1 MQVQV
6 PGLHM
11 NMSAAVSS
19 VATRHLVTGS
29 LNTFESKDI
38 SYLRALVL
46 AAGWPRFML
55 QLFYRAQRQ
64 KSLQSVSAA
73 GDGILDHAMVAAG
86 EISGMARTWDP
97 AEYGVAGQI
106 LI

>member
-38 SYLRALVL
+38 SYLRAG
-46 AAGWPRFML
+46 AGWPRFML

-86 EISGMARTWDP
+86 EISGMARTWDA

>member
-1 MQVQV
+1 ML
-6 PGLHM
+6 LH
-11 NMSAAVSS
+11 A
-19 VATRHLVTGS
+19 RHLVTAS

-38 SYLRALVL
+38 SYLRAPVL
-46 AAGWPRFML
+46 TAGPRFML

-86 EISGMARTWDP
+86 EISGMARTLGPSRIWSGRANID
-97 AEYGVAGQI
+97 
-106 LI
+106 LITLI

>member
-1 MQVQV
+1 MS
-6 PGLHM
+6 LH
-11 NMSAAVSS
+11 A
-19 VATRHLVTGS
+19 RHLVTGS

-46 AAGWPRFML
+46 AGPRFML

-86 EISGMARTWDP
+86 EISGMARTWDA

>member
-1 MQVQV
+1 MS
-6 PGLHM
+6 LH
-11 NMSAAVSS
+11 A
-19 VATRHLVTGS
+19 RHLVTGS

-38 SYLRALVL
+38 SYLRAG
-46 AAGWPRFML
+46 AGPRFML

>member
-11 NMSAAVSS
+11 NMSAQQCPVLLHA
-19 VATRHLVTGS
+19 RHLVTGS

-38 SYLRALVL
+38 SYLRAL

>member
-1 MQVQV
+1 M
-6 PGLHM
+6 
-11 NMSAAVSS
+11 
-19 VATRHLVTGS
+19 
-29 LNTFESKDI
+29 K
-38 SYLRALVL
+38 ALVGAFNQEKAL
-46 AAGWPRFML
+46 VGAFSVIVQPVVEPMDRFAPL
-55 QLFYRAQRQ
+55 Q

-86 EISGMARTWDP
+86 EISGMARTWDA

>member
-38 SYLRALVL
+38 SYLRAGAGCWL
-46 AAGWPRFML
+46 APVYVAIILP
-55 QLFYRAQRQ
+55 
-64 KSLQSVSAA
+64 SSAA
-73 GDGILDHAMVAAG
+73 KKSS
-86 EISGMARTWDP
+86 ISFRGRGRDIGSCNGGGW
-97 AEYGVAGQI
+97 
-106 LI
+106 

>member
-1 MQVQV
+1 M
-6 PGLHM
+6 
-11 NMSAAVSS
+11 
-19 VATRHLVTGS
+19 
-29 LNTFESKDI
+29 
-38 SYLRALVL
+38 L

-86 EISGMARTWDP
+86 EISGMARTWDA